1 MLDIELLIYLFLF
14 DAEKNSW
21 DIMHKVTNQFQ
32 GLSRDWQRGVS
43 GPVYIK
49 HLLKFGQKIVE
60 LAKKW
65 EYSVCG
71 DQIYNLSLLYAW
83 LPL

>member
-32 GLSRDWQRGVS
+32 GLSRD
-43 GPVYIK
+43 
-49 HLLKFGQKIVE
+49 
-60 LAKKW
+60 
-65 EYSVCG
+65 
-71 DQIYNLSLLYAW
+71 
-83 LPL
+83 